1 MQMEESTKIHGN
13 FNGRGVKIKLLLP
26 QPFKKKKKKQ
36 VKKGGKVVRE
46 MLVRRRVVFAP
57 HKKIVYYNYQ

>member
-26 QPFKKKKKKQ
+26 QPFQKKKKTSKKRR
-36 VKKGGKVVRE
+36 KGS
-46 MLVRRRVVFAP
+46 
-57 HKKIVYYNYQ
+57 